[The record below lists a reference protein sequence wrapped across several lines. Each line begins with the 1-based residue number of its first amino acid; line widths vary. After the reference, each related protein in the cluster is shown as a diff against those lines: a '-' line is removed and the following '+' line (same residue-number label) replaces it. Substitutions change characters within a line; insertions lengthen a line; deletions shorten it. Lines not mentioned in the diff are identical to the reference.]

1 MGGGRGAEACA
12 DLSLKK
18 STMNRREERTW
29 GKGIRQRKD
38 FFFPPASVV
47 GKVDE
52 KRVELGKI
60 FNGARWL

>member
-1 MGGGRGAEACA
+1 
-12 DLSLKK
+12 
-18 STMNRREERTW
+18 MNRREERTW